1 VDTPHPTPAP
11 DTAAWD
17 FIAIGLGPFNLGLA
31 CLTDPIDGLDGLFL
45 DEKPDF
51 DWHPGMLLQD
61 STLQTPFLSDL
72 VTLADPTS
80 PFSFLNYL
88 KERGRLY
95 SFYIRES
102 FYPLRTEYN
111 DYCRWAAARLDSV
124 RFHHRVTR
132 VEFDEREQLY
142 VVRAEDGTPGSAAP
156 RPRTYRARRLVL
168 GTGTPPYVP
177 EPCRG
182 LGGDAIHNSRY
193 LECRSALREKSSV
206 TVVGSGQ
213 SAAEI
218 YYDLL
223 QDIDVHGCELTWIT
237 RSPRFFPL
245 EYTKLTLEMTS
256 PEYVDYFHALPPD
269 TRDRLIGS
277 QKNLYKGIN
286 TGLIDAIFDLL
297 YQKNVHGPCPTR
309 LMTNTA
315 LTGASYDDA
324 TGSYTL
330 ELRQEE
336 QKQDFT
342 LTTEGL
348 VLATGY
354 RYRTPDFLA
363 PVADRIAWDEHGR
376 FDVHRN
382 YSIDKSRQ
390 EIYVQNAELH
400 THGFVT
406 PDLGMAAYRNSC
418 LIRELLGREHY
429 PVERAIA
436 FQEFTAPG
444 GGTAPPAERTRT
456 GRPGPPAQPPQHP
469 TTGTEAPSS

>member
-1 VDTPHPTPAP
+1 VNTPHTAPAH
-11 DTAAWD
+11 DTTVHD

-31 CLTDPIDGLDGLFL
+31 CLTDPIDDLDGLFL
-45 DEKPDF
+45 DDKPDF

-61 STLQTPFLSDL
+61 STLQTPFMSDL

-88 KERGRLY
+88 KESGRLY
-95 SFYIRES
+95 AFYIRES

-111 DYCRWAAARLDSV
+111 DYCRWAAAKLRTV
-124 RFHHRVTR
+124 RFHHLVTG
-132 VEFDEREQLY
+132 VEYDERDKVY
-142 VVRAEDGTPGSAAP
+142 VVHADDRSAGTSPV
-156 RPRTYRARRLVL
+156 RQRTYRTRKLVL

-177 EPCRG
+177 DACRD

-193 LECRSALREKSSV
+193 LEHGSALREKNSV

-223 QDIDVHGCELTWIT
+223 QDIDSHGYELTWIT

-269 TRDRLIGS
+269 TRDRLVSS

-286 TGLIDAIFDLL
+286 TELIDAIFDLL
-297 YQKNVHGPCPTR
+297 YQKSVHGPCPTR

-315 LTGASYDDA
+315 LTDASYDPD
-324 TGSYTL
+324 TGAYTL
-330 ELRQEE
+330 GLRQEE
-336 QKQDFT
+336 QKQDFS

-348 VLATGY
+348 ILATGY
-354 RYRTPDFLA
+354 RHRIPDFLG

-376 FDVHRN
+376 FDVGRN
-382 YSIDKSRQ
+382 YSADKSGQ

-418 LIRELLGREHY
+418 IIRELLGREHY
-429 PVERAIA
+429 PIERSIA
-436 FQEFTAPG
+436 FQDFTAPG
-444 GGTAPPAERTRT
+444 GRTARPART
-456 GRPGPPAQPPQHP
+456 AHP
-469 TTGTEAPSS
+469 THGTEATSA